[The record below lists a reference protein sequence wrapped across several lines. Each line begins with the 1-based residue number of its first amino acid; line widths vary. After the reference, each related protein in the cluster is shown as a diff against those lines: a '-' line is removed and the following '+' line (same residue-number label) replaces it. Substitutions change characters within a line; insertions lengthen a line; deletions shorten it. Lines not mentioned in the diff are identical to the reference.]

1 MTPLSSS
8 IVEFAK
14 TSRSYRVRTW
24 LFLLVTACVIPLM
37 LFSAALLVRQISA
50 ETAATEA
57 QVGDRVRLLRDDI
70 DRELARMLA
79 VGEVLALSESLST
92 DDLAGFYRYAVKI
105 RDLLGTNVLIRDLS
119 SQQLVNTRVPWGTAL
134 PRNPV
139 FDVDRRAVETRRPQI
154 SNLLT
159 GAISKQPLL
168 IVVVPVI
175 QNDEVR
181 YLLSL
186 TLSLERLQA
195 IMSADRL
202 PSGWVAGLT
211 DRDGVV
217 IGRSKGAAELVG
229 TRVPAETWN
238 RIKDFPTGIDRRSN
252 LDGVMSLQAYERS
265 EASGWLVGMSVPE
278 ALVSAPSY
286 ETLMLFASGG
296 GLLFLIGLGV
306 ALFLARRLT
315 SPISQLVGAAR
326 TLGAG
331 HSLGV
336 VPPGV
341 VEIKTVG
348 EALQDAAVLIDKRTA
363 ALQESEARLRR
374 VVEGAPFPAIVHAE
388 GGEIIYFSRA
398 WVEASGYQQHEI
410 PTIDEWRRR
419 AHGEGK
425 PPPSDIDRLYDLD
438 RPLDEGE
445 YTIRAAD
452 GRERTWAFR
461 SAPIGFDGSGRRL
474 AVSMAADLTDRKE
487 AEAHL
492 RLLMQEVDHRAKNAL
507 AVVQSIVILSRA
519 ENSADFAEVVQGR
532 VAAIARAHTLLAD
545 TRWSGADLATLVR
558 QELEA
563 HALPGHFK
571 ISGTPVTIV
580 APSAQA
586 VSIVLHELT
595 INAVKHGALSVS
607 SGRVAVSIAVN
618 QRSGGLIV
626 DWNETG
632 GPAVTPPARRGFGS
646 VIIER
651 TVRDQLTGEIDFD
664 WHPGGLRFRMV
675 LPADYFMISGIIAAA
690 PTIPKPANDET
701 IRHLPG
707 ARVLLVEDE
716 ALTAI
721 AMAQAVEAAGYRVL
735 GPVGRV
741 QDGID
746 IARNTRPDAAVL
758 DVNLLGQPSFP
769 IARAL
774 NAMGVPF
781 LFCTGYNAL
790 NDADAALRDAP
801 VLTKPVHPGE
811 LVDAIASLLASRSGP
826 GAGRG

>member
-1 MTPLSSS
+1 M
-8 IVEFAK
+8 
-14 TSRSYRVRTW
+14 RTW
-24 LFLLVTACVIPLM
+24 LFLLVTACVIPLL
-37 LFSAALLVRQISA
+37 LFSATLLVRHTSA

-57 QVGDRVRLLRDDI
+57 QVGDRARLLRDDI

-92 DDLAGFYRYAVKI
+92 GDLAGFYRYAARI

-119 SQQLVNTRVPWGTAL
+119 SQQLVNTRVPWGTTL

-139 FDVDRRAVETRRPQI
+139 FEVDRSAVETRRPQI

-159 GAISKQPLL
+159 GAVSKQPLL

-175 QNDEVR
+175 RNDEVT

-195 IMSADRL
+195 ILAADRL

-229 TRVPAETWN
+229 TSVPAETWT
-238 RIKDFPTGIDRRSN
+238 RIKDFPKGIDRTSN

-265 EASGWLVGMSVPE
+265 EASGWLVGLSVPE
-278 ALVSAPSY
+278 SLVSASSQ
-286 ETLMLFASGG
+286 ETLTLFVSGG
-296 GLLFLIGLGV
+296 GLLFLVGLGV

-331 HSLGV
+331 HPLAGHPLTV
-336 VPPGV
+336 APPGIA
-341 VEIKTVG
+341 EIKSVG
-348 EALQDAAVLIDKRTA
+348 EALQDAAVLIDERTT

-388 GGEIIYFSRA
+388 DGEIIYLSRA
-398 WVEASGYQQHEI
+398 WTEASGYQRHEI
-410 PTIDEWRRR
+410 PTIGEWRRR
-419 AHGEGK
+419 AHEEGV
-425 PPPSDIDRLYDLD
+425 PPPSDIDRLYHLD

-452 GRERTWAFR
+452 GRDRTWAFR
-461 SAPIGFDGSGRRL
+461 SAPIGCDGTGRRL
-474 AVSMAADLTDRKE
+474 VVSMAADLTERKE
-487 AEAHL
+487 AEAHM

-532 VAAIARAHTLLAD
+532 VAAVARAHTLLAE
-545 TRWSGADLATLVR
+545 TRWSGADLATLAR

-563 HALPGHFK
+563 HALPGQFR
-571 ISGTPVTIV
+571 ILGAPVTIV
-580 APSAQA
+580 APCAQA

-607 SGRVAVSIAVN
+607 TGRVTVSIAVN

-632 GPAVTPPARRGFGS
+632 GPAVTPPTRRGFGS

-651 TVRDQLTGEIDFD
+651 TVRDQLAGEIDFD
-664 WHPGGLRFRMV
+664 WHPGGLRFRMA
-675 LPADYFMISGIIAAA
+675 LPADYFMISGIIAAPA
-690 PTIPKPANDET
+690 IPKPANDET
-701 IRHLPG
+701 IRRLPG

-721 AMAQAVEAAGYRVL
+721 AMAQAVEEAGYRVL

-790 NDADAALRDAP
+790 NDADAALRNAP
-801 VLTKPVHPGE
+801 VLTKPVDPGE
-811 LVDAIASLLASRSGP
+811 LVDAIAALLASRSSP
-826 GAGRG
+826 EAGRG